1 MNRKD
6 RNIHLFLILF
16 LIAVGLYMSVSS
28 GWELIST
35 EQTELFNFENRDVPV
50 FTFIAQL
57 LIGLVSL
64 FSGFILWLRVHWAFG
79 FTLFTSGLLMA
90 FNLTNMGRAIYE
102 NPTEAIIMAVILI
115 IVLQS
120 LPFLIRQNQ
129 RI

>member
-1 MNRKD
+1 
-6 RNIHLFLILF
+6 
-16 LIAVGLYMSVSS
+16 MSVSS